1 MSIGRTRTLALRWS
15 LGSMSI
21 VVKGYAIYALTNA
34 GGRIVTSLWRRILWV
49 LPLCVLAQQKAW
61 SPSMSCCLLHFHN
74 ISWGKIG
81 SRNLLLAISW
91 KSVGDSLCVIGC
103 FGSLPLLGTTL
114 LMRRYLVVDVGW
126 CVGLRKIRNRRCRGV
141 CVVLPFLLEEKEST
155 LLTLTSVINT
165 PVRLASYCWKP
176 LETSCF
182 SCPVVGGPAP

>member
-1 MSIGRTRTLALRWS
+1 
-15 LGSMSI
+15 
-21 VVKGYAIYALTNA
+21 
-34 GGRIVTSLWRRILWV
+34 
-49 LPLCVLAQQKAW
+49 
-61 SPSMSCCLLHFHN
+61 MSCCLLHLHN

-126 CVGLRKIRNRRCRGV
+126 CVGLRKIRSRRCRWV

-155 LLTLTSVINT
+155 SLTLTSVINT
-165 PVRLASYCWKP
+165 PVSLASYCWKP

-182 SCPVVGGPAP
+182 SCPVVGGPIYFCYTKFIFNTKVYFYLIQFIFLETHNIEKNIFL